1 MKKLTLVIAA
11 TVLLSPGISADRIAL
26 NSGDRPAADIL
37 RPDGGTSILI
47 PAQADEIAKRLGLGS
62 RTALSDSKIASGLKE
77 ALQVGA
83 NNAVKLTSQRDGYF
97 GNAAI
102 KILMPNNLRPVEKGL
117 RAIGYGPKV
126 DGFILSMNRS
136 AEAAAPAA
144 KKIFVDAILAM
155 SFDDARK
162 ILSGGDTAA
171 TDYFKNKTSTQLTAA
186 FRPVVVKTMNENSVT
201 QQYNALLG
209 QAQSIPFLKSPS
221 LDVTQYV
228 VSKALDGLF
237 YTLGQEE
244 KKIRK
249 DPVARTTSLLKEV
262 FGK

>member
-1 MKKLTLVIAA
+1 MMIARG
-11 TVLLSPGISADRIAL
+11 LLLG
-26 NSGDRPAADIL
+26 
-37 RPDGGTSILI
+37 SILLVLST
-47 PAQADEIAKRLGLGS
+47 PSFPQTDEISKRLGLANS
-62 RTALSDSKIASGLKE
+62 SQMSDSKVASGLKE
-77 ALQVGA
+77 ALRVGA
-83 NNAVKLTSQRDGYF
+83 ENAVKLTGQRDGYF
-97 GNAAI
+97 GNEAI

-117 RAIGYGPKV
+117 RAIGYGPKL
-126 DGFILSMNRS
+126 DGFILSMNRA

-144 KKIFVDAILAM
+144 KKIFGDAILSM

-171 TDYFKNKTSTQLTAA
+171 TDYFKSKTSTQLTAA
-186 FRPVVVKTMNENSVT
+186 FRPVVKKTMSENSLT
-201 QQYNALLG
+201 QQYNDLVG
-209 QAQSIPFLKSPS
+209 QAQNIPFMKSQS
-221 LDVTQYV
+221 MDITQYV

-249 DPVARTTSLLKEV
+249 DPMARTTSLLKDV

>member
-1 MKKLTLVIAA
+1 MIVRGLV
-11 TVLLSPGISADRIAL
+11 LG
-26 NSGDRPAADIL
+26 
-37 RPDGGTSILI
+37 SILLVLTTASFSQTVDI
-47 PAQADEIAKRLGLGS
+47 SKRLGLGNS
-62 RTALSDSKIASGLKE
+62 SGLSDSKVASGLKE
-77 ALQVGA
+77 ALRVGA
-83 NNAVKLTSQRDGYF
+83 ENTVKLTGKRDGYF
-97 GNAAI
+97 GNEAI
-102 KILMPNNLRPVEKGL
+102 KILMPSNLRPVEKGL
-117 RAIGYGPKV
+117 RAVGYGPKV

-144 KKIFVDAILAM
+144 KKIFGDAILSM
-155 SFDDARK
+155 SFEDARK

-171 TDYFKNKTSTQLTAA
+171 TDYFKSKTSAQLTAA
-186 FRPVVVKTMNENSVT
+186 FRPVVEKTMNENSVT
-201 QQYNALLG
+201 QQYDALLG
-209 QAQSIPFLKSPS
+209 QAQNIPFMKSQS
-221 LDVTQYV
+221 LDITQYV

>member
-1 MKKLTLVIAA
+1 MVIIRGFSLGFILLVFT
-11 TVLLSPGISADRIAL
+11 TVSFS
-26 NSGDRPAADIL
+26 
-37 RPDGGTSILI
+37 
-47 PAQADEIAKRLGLGS
+47 QADEIPKRLGVGNAS
-62 RTALSDSKIASGLKE
+62 GLSDSKVASGLKE
-77 ALQVGA
+77 ALRVGA
-83 NNAVKLTSQRDGYF
+83 DNTVKLTGQRDGYF

-102 KILMPNNLRPVEKGL
+102 KILMPNSLRPVEKGL

-126 DGFILSMNRS
+126 DGFVLSMNRA

-144 KKIFVDAILAM
+144 KKIFGDAILSM
-155 SFDDARK
+155 SFDDARQ

-171 TDYFKNKTSTQLTAA
+171 TDYFKSKTSTQLTAA
-186 FRPVVVKTMNENSVT
+186 FRPVVEKTMSENSVT
-201 QQYNALLG
+201 QQYKDLLG
-209 QAQSIPFLKSPS
+209 QAQSIPFMKSQS
-221 LDVTQYV
+221 LDITQYV